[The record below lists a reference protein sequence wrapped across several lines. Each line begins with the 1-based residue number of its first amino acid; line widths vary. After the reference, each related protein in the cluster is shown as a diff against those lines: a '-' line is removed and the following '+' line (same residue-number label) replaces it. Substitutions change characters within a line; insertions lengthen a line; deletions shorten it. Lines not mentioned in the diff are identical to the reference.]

1 MNGTSL
7 IYTIAIASILTVALF
22 STVPNEAFAQQ
33 SLFDYRCY
41 NIDPINTSPPDQGN
55 NKVTLKDQFFPN
67 GVEHTLLFSEEF
79 CNPANKQP
87 KQLGNVIPAF
97 LPHLRCWSIDDPE
110 PASNIEVLVRDQF
123 FLAGR
128 IHMVQEAVEF
138 CHSVDKAPGPM
149 VGATGSQ
156 APQWPGSTGS
166 EDIANWKCYR
176 ITDPNVPIPTPNP
189 RHLEDQFTRALPTI
203 PGFSQVVTIG
213 DALKLCTPALKTHGP
228 FTDLPSCAEL
238 DPNSNPP
245 FTTCLTISSLA
256 DEHMKCYDL
265 NEEDV
270 NPDLPIGL
278 VDQFTDEGNTILSL
292 DKICIAADKD
302 LLIAGTFIPL
312 DSVMILLAGTQMSM
326 AWILPALVA
335 TAGIGYGIEIARKY
349 HKDTK

>member
-1 MNGTSL
+1 M
-7 IYTIAIASILTVALF
+7 YTIAIASILTVALF

-41 NIDPINTSPPDQGN
+41 NVDSVVPDSANDN
-55 NKVTLKDQFFPN
+55 NKVILKDQFFPN
-67 GVEHTLLFSEEF
+67 GVEHTLLSSEEF

-87 KQLGNVIPAF
+87 KQLGNAIPGF
-97 LPHLRCWSIDDPE
+97 LPHLRCWAIDDPE

-128 IHMVQEAVEF
+128 IHMIQEAVEF
-138 CHSVDKAPGPM
+138 CHTTFKAPGPD
-149 VGATGSQ
+149 TGSGP
-156 APQWPGSTGS
+156 AWPGSTGS
-166 EDIANWKCYR
+166 EDIANWKCYK

-189 RHLEDQFTRALPTI
+189 RHLEDQFTRADPTI
-203 PGFSQVVTIG
+203 PGFSQDVTIG
-213 DALKLCTPALKTHGP
+213 DALKLCTPALKTHGL
-228 FTDLPSCAEL
+228 FVDLPSCEVL
-238 DPNSNPP
+238 GTPDPQTGIIPCDTLS
-245 FTTCLTISSLA
+245 FLA
-256 DEHMKCYDL
+256 DKHMKCYDL
-265 NEEDV
+265 NQEDV
-270 NPDLPIGL
+270 NPDLAIGL
-278 VDQFTDEGNTILSL
+278 SDQFSNVGNNILTL